1 MYEKCYEIKLLNFI
15 RPRNVADALSLK
27 FHGTKFEN
35 GMMLPT
41 YLSFCA
47 LTIEDL
53 CTAFVLVR
61 SHLSGGNLMGGFAYS
76 N

>member
-15 RPRNVADALSLK
+15 LNVADALSLK

-47 LTIEDL
+47 SRIEDL

-61 SHLSGGNLMGGFAYS
+61 SHLSVGNLMGGFAYS